1 MCVNRFRRAGENSA
15 ALDVRSHVA
24 RGVVGSADDV
34 AQVRREFA
42 WWLQRRFFLDESR
55 RCDLTLA
62 VNEALTNAVEFGYFD
77 GTGEGLVVFDATYDK
92 ITRLLTVTVSNRGR
106 WRLRLAE
113 TATVDRSLATRGR
126 GIVLMDLL
134 TDELRIVPS
143 ERGTEVS
150 LVWNDLQPRFPIL
163 FRV

>member
-1 MCVNRFRRAGENSA
+1 M
-15 ALDVRSHVA
+15 
-24 RGVVGSADDV
+24 
-34 AQVRREFA
+34 
-42 WWLQRRFFLDESR
+42 
-55 RCDLTLA
+55 
-62 VNEALTNAVEFGYFD
+62 NEALTNAVEFGYFD

-92 ITRLLTVTVSNRGR
+92 ITRLLTVTVRNRGR

-113 TATVDRSLATRGR
+113 TATVDGFLATRGR
-126 GIVLMDLL
+126 GIVLMELL

>member
-1 MCVNRFRRAGENSA
+1 MKGFRRAGENHA

-24 RGVVGSADDV
+24 RGVVGSAGDV

-42 WWLQRRFFLDESR
+42 RWLQRRFFLNESR

-77 GTGEGLVVFDATYDK
+77 GTGEGLVVFNATYDK

-113 TATVDRSLATRGR
+113 TATVTEPLATRGR
-126 GIVLMDLL
+126 GIVLMELL

-150 LVWNDLQPRFPIL
+150 LVWTDLQPRYPVL
-163 FRV
+163 FSV